1 MQSSVT
7 AKQVSQSARNKLQPA
22 LALLWRLLL
31 AVFGTYAATVIWLS
45 LAAQLLAMVPGWTLA
60 GSVLGSMLLS
70 FLLYSLL
77 ILWVFARRHLA
88 RTSLYLLGS
97 TIAAWGLCSLLS
109 TITGA

>member
-7 AKQVSQSARNKLQPA
+7 AQQVSQSARNRFQPA

-45 LAAQLLAMVPGWTLA
+45 LAAQLLAMLPGWTLA

-70 FLLYSLL
+70 FFLYSLL
-77 ILWVFARRHLA
+77 ILWVFASRRLA
-88 RTSLYLLGS
+88 HTSLYLLGS
-97 TIAAWGLCSLLS
+97 TIAAWGLCTLLPS
-109 TITGA
+109 MAGA